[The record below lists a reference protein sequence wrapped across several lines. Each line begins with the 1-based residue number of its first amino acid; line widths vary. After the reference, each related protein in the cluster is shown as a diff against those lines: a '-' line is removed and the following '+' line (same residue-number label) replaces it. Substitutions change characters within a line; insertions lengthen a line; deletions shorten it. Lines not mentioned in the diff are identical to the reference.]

1 MEANCHFCVC
11 YFFITFIT
19 EVKNYIL
26 KDKQYSYALLSSR
39 SNFVLLAGVSK
50 SLEEKSYRS
59 KQPIGVPL
67 TSTSIQQSIPLAPKR
82 TSISPN
88 TTEREKQGAQEKTAH
103 KKINAEHLAAARE
116 PLEKVIKSA
125 KVEQVA
131 ETVLLEEHKIT
142 AGGDKEQKAE
152 AKKLPNDSL
161 FSPSSSSSSPPTCP
175 LGHIDNLIDKHQG
188 DLSTE
193 IQLVLERESIHYS
206 LPQSPHSTSN
216 TDATAAQ
223 HTLPH
228 KPMSQFSQYVSFYN
242 PCPPVQDYVSSL
254 QDDIDSLLTE
264 LNDAWPSLKH
274 PSNLTDTDNTLASKV
289 DAFVSSIREAKSTPG
304 IRDGEVT
311 AACSSASQTAG
322 PCRGGEAWQPHALKR
337 FPDNAPPASHITLSV
352 STSLSDSGCESAS
365 STSRH
370 SPPNISPQSQQSH
383 TTGINHTVRHARDN
397 SMGRTLHFT
406 ATVESGNSLPGSSC
420 ELTLPG
426 FSGVS
431 KHTMEAPHLSETA
444 PNLPPVGDP
453 APCSGSSPPATILS
467 SLISQLQPEVFSNL
481 VEIIKDVKRN
491 SVQFYIHASEPGDQV
506 YEEIKVTS
514 QAGTFRSIHLENSNE
529 NYENTTDK

>member
-1 MEANCHFCVC
+1 M
-11 YFFITFIT
+11 
-19 EVKNYIL
+19 
-26 KDKQYSYALLSSR
+26 
-39 SNFVLLAGVSK
+39 LLAGVSK
-50 SLEEKSYRS
+50 GLEEKSYWS
-59 KQPIGVPL
+59 KQPNGGPL
-67 TSTSIQQSIPLAPKR
+67 TSTSIQQSISPAPKR

-103 KKINAEHLAAARE
+103 KKINAEHLAAATE

-125 KVEQVA
+125 KGEQVA

-161 FSPSSSSSSPPTCP
+161 FSPSYSSSPATCP
-175 LGHIDNLIDKHQG
+175 LGHIDSLIDKHQG
-188 DLSTE
+188 HLSTE
-193 IQLVLERESIHYS
+193 IQLVLQRESIHYS
-206 LPQSPHSTSN
+206 LQQSPHSTSN

-264 LNDAWPSLKH
+264 LNDAWPSHKH

-289 DAFVSSIREAKSTPG
+289 DAFVSSIREAKSTSG

-322 PCRGGEAWQPHALKR
+322 PCREGEAWQPHAK
-337 FPDNAPPASHITLSV
+337 FPDNAPPASHVTLSV

-370 SPPNISPQSQQSH
+370 SPPSISPQSQQSH
-383 TTGINHTVRHARDN
+383 KTGINHTVRHARAN
-397 SMGRTLHFT
+397 SIGRTLHC
-406 ATVESGNSLPGSSC
+406 AAAVESGNSLPGSSC

-431 KHTMEAPHLSETA
+431 KHTMEAQHLSETA

-453 APCSGSSPPATILS
+453 APRSGTSPPATILS

-514 QAGTFRSIHLENSNE
+514 HSGTIWSIHLENSNE
-529 NYENTTDK
+529 NDENTTDK

>member
-1 MEANCHFCVC
+1 M
-11 YFFITFIT
+11 
-19 EVKNYIL
+19 
-26 KDKQYSYALLSSR
+26 LSSR
-39 SNFVLLAGVSK
+39 SNFALLAGVSK
-50 SLEEKSYRS
+50 GLEEKSYMS
-59 KQPIGVPL
+59 KQPSGGPL
-67 TSTSIQQSIPLAPKR
+67 ISTFIQQSIPPTPKR

-88 TTEREKQGAQEKTAH
+88 TTEREKQGAQEKAAH

-125 KVEQVA
+125 KAEQLA

-142 AGGDKEQKAE
+142 AGSDKEQKAE
-152 AKKLPNDSL
+152 AKKLPNDSS
-161 FSPSSSSSSPPTCP
+161 FSPSSSSPPTCP

-193 IQLVLERESIHYS
+193 IQLVLQRESIHYS

-223 HTLPH
+223 HTLLH
-228 KPMSQFSQYVSFYN
+228 KPMSRFSQYVSFYN

-264 LNDAWPSLKH
+264 LNDVWPYHKH
-274 PSNLTDTDNTLASKV
+274 PFNLTDTDNTLANKV
-289 DAFVSSIREAKSTPG
+289 NAFVSSIREAKSTSG
-304 IRDGEVT
+304 IRDGGVT

-322 PCRGGEAWQPHALKR
+322 PRRGGEAWQPHAK
-337 FPDNAPPASHITLSV
+337 FPDSAHPASHVTLSV

-370 SPPNISPQSQQSH
+370 SPSNISPQSQQSH
-383 TTGINHTVRHARDN
+383 TTGVNRTVRHAQDN
-397 SMGRTLHFT
+397 SISRPLHCT
-406 ATVESGNSLPGSSC
+406 AAVESGNSLPGSSC

-444 PNLPPVGDP
+444 PNLPPMGNP
-453 APCSGSSPPATILS
+453 APRSGSSPPATILS

-514 QAGTFRSIHLENSNE
+514 HSGTFWSIHVDNFNE